1 MTIYNFGS
9 IVLDNFYRMPRIPVP
24 GESVRANDVNF
35 GLGGKGANQSIAAR
49 KAGSDVVH
57 IGAIGFDGEHIL
69 NNLQK
74 LKINTKHI
82 YISSVKTGHANITID
97 PKGENAITFFAGAN
111 DDQALERISLGL
123 ERALPKDI
131 FLLQNE
137 VSLVPEAAKIARS
150 KSMMVIYSAAPFSIT
165 HLESVYD
172 FVDLIVVNETE
183 HALLMEEFGSS
194 LNKPLL
200 ITKGSKGSSYIS
212 ATTQINCAAPSVKPV
227 DTTGAGDTYL
237 GYFASYLDQGNA
249 IDASMEIASFA
260 SAIQV
265 TRKGTSDA
273 IPSLEKVI
281 SFSNK
286 SQVKAL
292 IFD

>member
-123 ERALPKDI
+123 ESALPKDI

-194 LNKPLL
+194 LN
-200 ITKGSKGSSYIS
+200 
-212 ATTQINCAAPSVKPV
+212 
-227 DTTGAGDTYL
+227 
-237 GYFASYLDQGNA
+237 
-249 IDASMEIASFA
+249 
-260 SAIQV
+260 
-265 TRKGTSDA
+265 
-273 IPSLEKVI
+273 
-281 SFSNK
+281 
-286 SQVKAL
+286 
-292 IFD
+292 

>member
-1 MTIYNFGS
+1 MAIYNFGS

-24 GESVRANDVNF
+24 GETVRATEVNT
-35 GLGGKGANQSIAAR
+35 GLGGKGANQSIAAK
-49 KAGSDVVH
+49 KAGSDVFH

-69 NNLQK
+69 NNLKK

-82 YISSVKTGHANITID
+82 YISDVKTGHANITID

-111 DDQALERISLGL
+111 DDQTLERLSLGL
-123 ERALPKDI
+123 ESAQPKDI
-131 FLLQNE
+131 CLLQNE
-137 VSLVPEAAKIARS
+137 VNLVSEAAEIAKS

-165 HLESVYD
+165 HLQSICD

-183 HALLMEEFGSS
+183 HALLIEEFGSS
-194 LNKPLL
+194 FNKPLL
-200 ITKGSKGSSYIS
+200 ITKGSRGSSYIS
-212 ATTQINCAAPSVKPV
+212 ATKKINCAAPSVIPV

-249 IDASMEIASFA
+249 LDAAMEIASFA

-265 TRKGTSDA
+265 TRNGTSDA
-273 IPSLEKVI
+273 IPSLDKVI
-281 SFSNK
+281 SFSNA
-286 SQVKAL
+286 SQLETL